1 VTSSAK
7 TPSAKTPQP
16 ASELLLRRIETF
28 YDAVPRQ
35 GARAEVLG
43 PLVLFVRE
51 GAGWPYYARPT
62 SPDVHVTELDV
73 RAVRA
78 RMSQLGVPQQ
88 FEWVHDLT
96 PSLTDAV
103 RAAGLRVDLCPLM
116 VLDPAERAVPR
127 VAGVD
132 VRLATPEDTDLAEAD
147 AVANVAFG
155 AGIGTAVGEAGL
167 AARDA
172 AVAGLEP
179 GRVQR
184 VQQAIRD
191 GSQVRV
197 VARTADGPVAS
208 GGYQHAAGV
217 AEIVGI
223 ATLPSSR
230 RRGIGAA
237 VAAVLAQEALARE
250 QHTVF
255 LSAGSEDV
263 ARVYERVGFRRLA
276 TAGIAEA

>member
-1 VTSSAK
+1 M
-7 TPSAKTPQP
+7 TPSAKTPP
-16 ASELLLRRIETF
+16 SASELLLRRIETF

-96 PSLTDAV
+96 PSLTEAV
-103 RAAGLRVDLCPLM
+103 TANGLPVQRCPLM
-116 VLDPAERAVPR
+116 VLEPADLVVPE
-127 VAGVD
+127 VDGVD
-132 VRLATPEDTDLAEAD
+132 VQLLGADDPDLAAAEAC
-147 AVANVAFG
+147 AHVAFG
-155 AGIGTAVGEAGL
+155 AGIGTAVGEGGVAERDASAAGL
-167 AARDA
+167 DHARLERLR
-172 AVAGLEP
+172 AGISSGE
-179 GRVQR
+179 
-184 VQQAIRD
+184 
-191 GSQVRV
+191 QVRA
-197 VARTADGPVAS
+197 VARTEAGPVAS

-217 AEIVGI
+217 AEVVGI
-223 ATLPSSR
+223 GTLPSSR

-237 VAAVLAQEALARE
+237 LAGVLARAAFERGE
-250 QHTVF
+250 HTVF
-255 LSAGSEDV
+255 LGAADEDV